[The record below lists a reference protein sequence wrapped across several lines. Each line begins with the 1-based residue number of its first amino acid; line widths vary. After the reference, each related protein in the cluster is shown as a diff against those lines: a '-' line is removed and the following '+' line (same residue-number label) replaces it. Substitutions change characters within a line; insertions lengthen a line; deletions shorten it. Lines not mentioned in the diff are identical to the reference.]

1 MQFIPEFEQ
10 NLTTIL
16 FFVFAFVALIQ
27 LLYVLFIHGK
37 LSFYNDSKKTLRNDY
52 PPVTI
57 LISARNDADN
67 IYENL
72 PSILQQDY
80 PIFEVIVINHQS
92 IDESHYILNA
102 YAQQYKNLRVIE
114 IERSHHLKAGKKLPL
129 TIGIKGAQFEH
140 ILLTDADCKP
150 ATNQWLKSMVG
161 NFTENKEIVLG
172 YAPYIYRKSFL
183 NKIIRFDTTWIAMN
197 YFSLAMAKI
206 PYMGVGR
213 NLAYTKT
220 VFNSVNGFKSHYSL
234 ASGDDD
240 LFVQE
245 TATRSNF
252 SINLDP
258 VSYCYSEGSEDWE
271 SWFRQK
277 ARHYTTSSRYK
288 VFKKAML
295 GIYPLTLLILLISF
309 VILLFDMNYR
319 WITLSVFGLLLFIK
333 WWIHARCFKRLK
345 EPGFIAM
352 IPLLD
357 IAYSILIPI
366 LYYSVNKKEDTKW

>member
-1 MQFIPEFEQ
+1 MQFIPEIEY

-16 FFVFAFVALIQ
+16 FFVFSFVALIQ

-37 LSFYNDSKKTLRNDY
+37 LSFYNSEKHPVNSVF

-80 PIFEVIVINHQS
+80 PEFEVIVINHQS
-92 IDESHYILNA
+92 VDESHYILNA
-102 YAQQYKNLRVIE
+102 YAHQYKNLRVIE
-114 IERSHHLKAGKKLPL
+114 IERSQHLKTGKKLPL
-129 TIGIKGAQFEH
+129 TIGIKGAKYEH
-140 ILLTDADCKP
+140 LVFTDADCKP
-150 ATNQWLKSMVG
+150 ATNQWLKSMAS
-161 NFTENKEIVLG
+161 NFSNQKQLVIG
-172 YAPYIYRKSFL
+172 YAPYIFKKSFL
-183 NKIIRFDTTWIAMN
+183 NKIIRFDTTWIAIN
-197 YFSLAMAKI
+197 YFSMALAKI

-213 NLAYTKT
+213 NMAYTKT
-220 VFNSVNGFKSHYSL
+220 LFNSVNGFKSHYSI

-245 TATRSNF
+245 TANKSNVA
-252 SINLDP
+252 INLDQN
-258 VSYCYSEGSEDWE
+258 SYSYSEGCEDWE

-295 GIYPLTLLILLISF
+295 GIYPLTMLMMLISF
-309 VILLFDMNYR
+309 VILMFDSNFRLMA
-319 WITLSVFGLLLFIK
+319 LSIIGFVVVIK